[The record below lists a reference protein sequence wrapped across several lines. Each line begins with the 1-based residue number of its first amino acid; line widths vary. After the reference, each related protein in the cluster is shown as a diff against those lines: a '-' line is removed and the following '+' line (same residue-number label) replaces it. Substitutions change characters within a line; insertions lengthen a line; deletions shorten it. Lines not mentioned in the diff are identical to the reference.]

1 MGENTMSLELN
12 LKHIESLID
21 TVGYQQTG
29 LSTICTIKT
38 KQNIVIYGQSH
49 ALREATYDAEIGKK
63 VAYDNA
69 IDQLFE
75 KEGYRIKFLENS

>member
-1 MGENTMSLELN
+1 MDVYTMHLELN
-12 LKHIESLID
+12 LKHIESLIA
-21 TVGYQQTG
+21 TVEYKQTG
-29 LSTICTIKT
+29 LSTICEITT

-49 ALREATYDAEIGKK
+49 ALRKATYDAEIGKK
-63 VAYDNA
+63 DAYDNA